1 MSYLKKYSLVVF
13 LLLIGCQTLKGQALI
28 ALLFGK
34 KITNDRLKLGIILGA
49 SSSWLENATGQ
60 RPRIGFAIG
69 AYTSY
74 DLNDKW
80 QVVMDIVMK
89 SPKGAKDIRY
99 ENTFITPDDPQLVGT
114 EIDRNITY
122 LTVAPLIRYKFSPS
136 FGLAIGP
143 HLGARTNAKDIY
155 QKSMDQGELSYRYN
169 SKDHTHLADVGA
181 TFDVQYVLMKG
192 KGLRLNAQF
201 NFGFVN
207 IYKDTDMSAYNRQV
221 LVAVGIP
228 IGGGSKSG
236 KK

>member
-1 MSYLKKYSLVVF
+1 MSCLKKYSFVVF
-13 LLLIGCQTLKGQALI
+13 LLLIGCQSLKGQALI

-34 KITNDRLKLGIILGA
+34 KITNDRLKVGIILGA

-60 RPRIGFAIG
+60 RPRVGFAIG

-74 DLNDKW
+74 DFNDKW
-80 QVVMDIVMK
+80 QGVLDIIMK

-136 FGLAIGP
+136 FGIAVGP
-143 HLGARTNAKDIY
+143 HLGARVTARDTY

-169 SKDHTHLADVGA
+169 SKDYTHLADAGA
-181 TFDVQYVLMKG
+181 TFDIQYVLMKG

-201 NFGFVN
+201 NLGLVN
-207 IYKDTDMSAYNRQV
+207 IYKNTNMAAYNRQV
-221 LVAVGIP
+221 LLTVGIP
-228 IGGGSKSG
+228 IGGGA
-236 KK
+236 KKK

>member
-1 MSYLKKYSLVVF
+1 MPLKRYCLVVF
-13 LLLIGCQTLKGQALI
+13 LLLTGCQTLKGQALI

-49 SSSWLENATGQ
+49 SSSWMEVSGE

-74 DLNDKW
+74 DFNDKW
-80 QVVMDIVMK
+80 QGVMDIIMK
-89 SPKGAKDIRY
+89 SPKGAREIRY

-114 EIDRNITY
+114 EINRNVTY
-122 LTVAPLIRYKFSPS
+122 LTVAPLIRYKFTPS

-143 HLGARTNAKDIY
+143 HLGARVTAKDTY
-155 QKSMDQGELSYRYN
+155 EKGMDQGSLSYKYN
-169 SKDHTHLADVGA
+169 SKDQYHLADVGG
-181 TFDVQYVLMKG
+181 TFDIQYVLMKG

-201 NFGFVN
+201 NLGFINV
-207 IYKDTDMSAYNRQV
+207 YKNSDRSAYNRQV

-228 IGGGSKSG
+228 IGGGSGKSN

>member
-1 MSYLKKYSLVVF
+1 MCCFKKYSLVVF
-13 LLLIGCQTLKGQALI
+13 LLLIGCQSLKGQALI

-34 KITNDRLKLGIILGA
+34 KITNDKLKVGIILGA

-74 DLNDKW
+74 DFNDKW
-80 QVVMDIVMK
+80 QGVLDIIMK

-136 FGLAIGP
+136 FGIAAGP
-143 HLGARTNAKDIY
+143 HLGARVTARDTY
-155 QKSMDQGELSYRYN
+155 QKGMDQGELSYRYN
-169 SKDHTHLADVGA
+169 SKDYTHLADAGA
-181 TFDVQYVLMKG
+181 TFDIQYVLMKG

-201 NFGFVN
+201 NLGLVN
-207 IYKDTDMSAYNRQV
+207 IYKNTNMHAYNRQV
-221 LVAVGIP
+221 LLTVGIP
-228 IGGGSKSG
+228 IGGGAQ